1 MNSPCINFGFLAAG
15 VTKAACGMEE
25 LCDIAVL
32 VALLPEMAG
41 EEGETEAGREEALAM
56 GDGVP
61 LVA

>member
-1 MNSPCINFGFLAAG
+1 
-15 VTKAACGMEE
+15 MEE

-41 EEGETEAGREEALAM
+41 EEGEIEAGRGEPLPI